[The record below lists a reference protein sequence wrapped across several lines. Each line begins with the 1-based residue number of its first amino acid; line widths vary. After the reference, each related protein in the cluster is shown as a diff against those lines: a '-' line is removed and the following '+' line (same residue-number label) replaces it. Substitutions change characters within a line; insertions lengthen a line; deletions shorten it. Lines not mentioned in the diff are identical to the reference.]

1 MINRLLEID
10 SQVFLF
16 LNNLGTELY
25 DDFWRLVSNQICMFF
40 FVLLIVLFCL
50 VIQKK
55 SRPISLLFSLILC
68 VVITDIIHVHI
79 FKNVF
84 MRLRP
89 CWNVDLID
97 SMRLLVN
104 CGGKYGFVS
113 GHAANATA
121 ITTFIILAFKPKNVL
136 ISYIL
141 IIWCLLVSYSRIYL
155 GKHYPLD
162 LVGGACLGFLIAF
175 CFFSF
180 YQKFYKNKI

>member
-97 SMRLLVN
+97 SMRLLESE
-104 CGGKYGFVS
+104 VS
-113 GHAANATA
+113 MDLFRHAANATA

-162 LVGGACLGFLIAF
+162 LIGGACLGFLIAF
-175 CFFSF
+175 CVFSF
-180 YQKFYKNKI
+180 YQKFYKNNI

>member
-1 MINRLLEID
+1 MIHRLLEID
-10 SQVFLF
+10 SEVFLF
-16 LNNLGTELY
+16 LNNLGTEAY
-25 DDFWRLVSNQICMFF
+25 DDLWRLISNQISMFC
-40 FVLLIVLFCL
+40 FVLLIVIFCL
-50 VIQKK
+50 FSQKK
-55 SRPISLLFSLILC
+55 IRPISLLFTLIFC
-68 VVITDIIHVHI
+68 VAITDIVHVHI

-89 CWNVDLID
+89 CWNIDLID

-121 ITTFIILAFKPKNVL
+121 ITTFIILAFKPKHVL

-162 LVGGACLGFLIAF
+162 LIGGACLGFLIAF
-175 CFFSF
+175 CMFIFFK
-180 YQKFYKNKI
+180 KFHKNNI